1 MVTVTAGSNIN
12 ANDYNDLVGR
22 TNIIM
27 GIGSGTTGYGQAIT
41 ASTLAGSS
49 VTDITAAQWDL
60 LRADID
66 KASRHQSGSNTGIG
80 DIAAGNVIGADAS
93 TLGTSYLEGDTLDAT
108 NKGVNDY
115 NSAVTT
121 IESSPLSFDASYVV
135 TESGAQGSNAAG
147 ANYNAGLR
155 FTGDWQFVQGQ
166 LDVTFAGGYNCKN
179 NDGTNVTAS
188 AADHARHF
196 FNAGGAII
204 FNPSLGTD
212 SPNSL
217 KEQDWRDLLNQIG
230 DIFFGATASTSTG
243 TRGTAT
249 AVGFHDLTGSWQLV
263 FSATGGTIS
272 GNYAENIFR
281 LYAHIPSAG
290 TIRFLIEYDDLD
302 AGDQTGTGGPQDEN
316 ITADV
321 YMDVSHRRASGSGEV
336 TVSAPSYSMAAN
348 FNNIRALT
356 GFT

>member
-1 MVTVTAGSNIN
+1 MVTVTSGSNIN
-12 ANDYNDLVGR
+12 SNDYNDLVGR
-22 TNIIM
+22 VNTIM
-27 GIGSGTTGYGQAIT
+27 GIGSGQTGYGQAIT
-41 ASTLAGSS
+41 ASNVAGSS
-49 VTDITAAQWDL
+49 TTDITAAQWDN
-60 LRADID
+60 LRTDID
-66 KASRHQSGSNTGIG
+66 KAYRHQSGSNTGIG
-80 DIAAGNVIGADAS
+80 DIAAGNAIGANAS
-93 TLGTSYLEGDTLDAT
+93 TSGTSYLEGNTLDAA

-115 NSAVTT
+115 DSAVTT
-121 IESSPLSFDASYVV
+121 IEASPLNFNGSYVV
-135 TESGAQGSNAAG
+135 IESGAQGSNSGA

-155 FTGDWQFVQGQ
+155 YTGDWQFVQGQ
-166 LDVTFAGGYNCKN
+166 LDVSFAGGYTCKN
-179 NDGTNVTAS
+179 NDGSNVTAS

-204 FNPSLGTD
+204 FNPSLATD

-230 DIFFGATASTSTG
+230 DIYFGATASSSTG
-243 TRGTAT
+243 TRGSAT
-249 AVGFHDLTGSWQLV
+249 AVGFHDLTGGWQLV
-263 FSATGGTIS
+263 FSASGGTIS
-272 GNYAENIFR
+272 GKYSENVFR
-281 LYAHIPSAG
+281 LYAYTPAAG
-290 TIRFLIEYDDLD
+290 TVRFLIEYDDLD

-348 FNNIRALT
+348 FNNIRGLT